1 MLWLWIPTNICT
13 CQPQLSKSII
23 IKNLKKPFLFATRR
37 YPGRLSAECTAI
49 FLRTAASRAPTIC
62 GEMTFPI
69 WSADPH
75 IGIPSKGAASIS
87 SYQIREL
94 VSYILI
100 TRRHWM
106 SWLTSTATLTV
117 ERTKAVRRESFML
130 FKAFG
135 FRNSST
141 QKWVGIVCWI
151 LELEL
156 RVLFNQN
163 TVFLK
168 RSTTR
173 STICMEKR
181 TRPTSEAARSYEVS
195 LTLRKVWFRN
205 WIKNTPSNHL
215 FWMKASSVWVF
226 SIYGRPRSYTNNK
239 IVSEP

>member
-1 MLWLWIPTNICT
+1 MSVALALLYHRSCQERKYPKTCQISTSLFFTIYKLNHPITSLLTNELIHILPSFFYLWLWIPTNICT

-23 IKNLKKPFLFATRR
+23 IKNLNKPFLFATRW
-37 YPGRLSAECTAI
+37 YPGRLSAKCTAI

-100 TRRHWM
+100 TRGIGWVDWPAPLQERP
-106 SWLTSTATLTV
+106 SCAYTATLTV

-135 FRNSST
+135 FQNLST

-151 LELEL
+151 L
-156 RVLFNQN
+156 
-163 TVFLK
+163 
-168 RSTTR
+168 
-173 STICMEKR
+173 
-181 TRPTSEAARSYEVS
+181 
-195 LTLRKVWFRN
+195 
-205 WIKNTPSNHL
+205 
-215 FWMKASSVWVF
+215 
-226 SIYGRPRSYTNNK
+226 
-239 IVSEP
+239 